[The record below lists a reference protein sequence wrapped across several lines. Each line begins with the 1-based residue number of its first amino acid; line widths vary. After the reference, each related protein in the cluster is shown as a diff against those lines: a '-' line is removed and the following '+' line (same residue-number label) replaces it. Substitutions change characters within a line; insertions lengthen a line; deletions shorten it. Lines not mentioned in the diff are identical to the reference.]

1 MSGAHSILPPSGAAA
16 WKLCGLWVAMNQAYP
31 KPDTPE
37 SLEGNAAHWVFAEML
52 AGNIVCEGL
61 IAPNGVVVTEEM
73 IDGGELVLDAVYARL
88 TAAGLNVMELSEVH
102 IEEPVTI
109 PRIHSQ
115 CWGTPDIWGFSSSTS
130 TLEVF
135 DYKFGHRFVD
145 EYENDQ
151 GVAYIAGIIDHLAEV
166 LGKGAGLLDQAIK
179 VNFTVIQPRC
189 FYKGAPVRT
198 WSVMASDLRAHINQL
213 ATAAGVA
220 LAADPPAVTNTECG
234 DCPGRHAC
242 PALQKAAYYDAEFA
256 VKSSPV
262 ELPPAAASLELK
274 MMERSLERLQAR
286 VEGMREAVATYIRQG
301 HSVPWHRAEQ
311 GFGRQ
316 QWTMPVDQVLAMG
329 SLMGV
334 DLSKTGVKTPKQALK
349 SGVDEA
355 VIKAYS
361 VTPLGSIKLVPD
373 NPADARRVFGATN

>member
-16 WKLCGLWVAMNQAYP
+16 WRRCGLWVAMNQAYP

-37 SLEGNAAHWVFAEML
+37 SMEGNAAHWVFAEML
-52 AGNIVCEGL
+52 AGRIVCEGL

-73 IDGGELVLDAVYARL
+73 IEGGELVVETVRARVPAE
-88 TAAGLNVMELSEVH
+88 TVRVET
-102 IEEPVTI
+102 PVSVR
-109 PRIHSQ
+109 RINDK
-115 CWGTPDIWGFSSSTS
+115 CWGTPDIWSFSWV
-130 TLEVF
+130 TLELDLF

-145 EYENDQ
+145 EFENDQ
-151 GVAYIAGIIDHLAEV
+151 LMIYAAGIIDQLASE
-166 LGKGAGLLDQAIK
+166 KGRSPSELDQAITI
-179 VNFTVIQPRC
+179 NFTIIQPRC
-189 FYKGAPVRT
+189 FHKGKPVRT
-198 WSVMASDLRAHINQL
+198 WRVRASDLRGHWNQL
-213 ATAAGVA
+213 QSAAESALNVEPTAT
-220 LAADPPAVTNTECG
+220 TNSECG

-274 MMERSLERLQAR
+274 MLERSLERLQSR
-286 VEGMREAVATYIRQG
+286 VEGMREAVGAYIRQG

-311 GFGRQ
+311 GYGRQ

-334 DLSKTGVKTPKQALK
+334 DLSKPGVKTPKQAQK

-373 NPADARRVFGATN
+373 NPADARRVFGTST

>member
-16 WKLCGLWVAMNQAYP
+16 WRRCGLWVAMNQAYP

-37 SLEGNAAHWVFAEML
+37 SMEGNAAHWVFAEML
-52 AGNIVCEGL
+52 AGRIVCEGL

-73 IDGGELVLDAVYARL
+73 IEGGELVVETVRARMPVERFGAPHVEEAVAC
-88 TAAGLNVMELSEVH
+88 S
-102 IEEPVTI
+102 
-109 PRIHSQ
+109 RIHPQ
-115 CWGTPDIWGFSSSTS
+115 CWGTPDIWAFSASPLV
-130 TLEVF
+130 LEVI

-151 GVAYIAGIIDHLAEV
+151 GVAYITGIVDMLAEKF
-166 LGKGAGLLDQAIK
+166 GEGPGLFDQHCK

-189 FYKGAPVRT
+189 FYKGSPVRT
-198 WSVMASDLRAHINQL
+198 WSILASDLRGHINL
-213 ATAAGVA
+213 LTGAAAVA
-220 LAADPPAVTNTECG
+220 LGPNPPAVTNSECG

-274 MMERSLERLQAR
+274 MLERSLERLQSR
-286 VEGMREAVATYIRQG
+286 VEGMREAVGAYIRQG

-311 GFGRQ
+311 GYGRQ
-316 QWTMPVDQVLAMG
+316 QWTMPVNQVLAMG

-334 DLSKTGVKTPKQALK
+334 DLSKPGVKTPKQAQK

-373 NPADARRVFGATN
+373 NPADARRVFGTST

>member
-31 KPDTPE
+31 QGDTPE

-52 AGNIVCEGL
+52 AGRPVSEGVQ
-61 IAPNGVVVTEEM
+61 APNGVFITDEM
-73 IDGGELVLDAVYARL
+73 MDGAELLVDTARAL
-88 TAAGLNVMELSEVH
+88 VPAGVPLNVEQRVA
-102 IEEPVTI
+102 I
-109 PRIHSQ
+109 PAIH
-115 CWGTPDIWGFSSSTS
+115 PEIWAYDCSTAI
-130 TLEVF
+130 LDVI

-151 GVAYIAGIIDHLAEV
+151 CVAYTSGLIDHIARMLSKAP
-166 LGKGAGLLDQAIK
+166 GLLDQAVRVRI
-179 VNFTVIQPRC
+179 TVIQPRC
-189 FYKGAPVRT
+189 FYKGSPVRT
-198 WSVMASDLRAHINQL
+198 WSVMASDLRAHTNQL
-213 ATAAGVA
+213 TGAAAVA
-220 LAADPPAVTNTECG
+220 LGPNPPAVTNTECG

-334 DLSKTGVKTPKQALK
+334 DLSKPGVKTPKQAVK

-361 VTPLGSIKLVPD
+361 ITPLGSIKLVPD
-373 NPADARRVFGATN
+373 NPADARRVFGTTN

>member
-1 MSGAHSILPPSGAAA
+1 MSGAHSILPPSGAGA

-31 KPDTPE
+31 QPDTPE

-52 AGNIVCEGL
+52 AGRPVLEGMQ
-61 IAPNGVVVTEEM
+61 APNGVFITDEM
-73 IDGGELVLDAVYARL
+73 IEGGELVVDTVRARMPVERFGPPRVEEAVA
-88 TAAGLNVMELSEVH
+88 
-102 IEEPVTI
+102 I
-109 PRIHSQ
+109 PRIHAQ
-115 CWGTPDIWGFSSSTS
+115 CWGTPDIWAFSASPLV
-130 TLEVF
+130 LEVV

-151 GVAYIAGIIDHLAEV
+151 GVAYIAGLVDVLAAKFGE
-166 LGKGAGLLDQAIK
+166 GSGLFDQRLK

-189 FYKGAPVRT
+189 FYKGSPVRT
-198 WSVMASDLRAHINQL
+198 WSVMASDLRAHTNQL
-213 ATAAGVA
+213 ANAAGVA
-220 LAADPPAVTNTECG
+220 LAPNPPAVTNSECG

-242 PALQKAAYYDAEFA
+242 PALQKAAYHDAEFA

-274 MMERSLERLQAR
+274 MLERSLERLQSR

-311 GFGRQ
+311 GYGRQ

-334 DLSKTGVKTPKQALK
+334 DLSKPGVKTPKQALK

-361 VTPLGSIKLVPD
+361 ITPLGSIKLVPD
-373 NPADARRVFGATN
+373 NPADARRVFGTTN

>member
-16 WKLCGLWVAMNQAYP
+16 WKLCGLWVAMNQAHP
-31 KPDTPE
+31 QPDTPE

-52 AGNIVCEGL
+52 AGRIVCEGL
-61 IAPNGVVVTEEM
+61 VAPNGVVVTEEM
-73 IDGGELVLDAVYARL
+73 IEGAELVVDTVRARIP
-88 TAAGLNVMELSEVH
+88 AGTPLHV
-102 IEEPVTI
+102 EERVTI
-109 PRIHSQ
+109 ARIHPQ
-115 CWGTPDIWGFSSSTS
+115 CFGTPDIWAYVTQAGV
-130 TLEVF
+130 LEVI

-151 GVAYIAGIIDHLAEV
+151 GVAYTAGIIDHLAD
-166 LGKGAGLLDQAIK
+166 LMQKGSGLIDQVIK

-198 WSVMASDLRAHINQL
+198 WSVMASDLRGHINQL
-213 ATAAGVA
+213 AGAAELA
-220 LAADPPAVTNTECG
+220 LMPNPPAVTNSECR

-242 PALQKAAYYDAEFA
+242 PALQKAAYHDAEFA

-274 MMERSLERLQAR
+274 MLERSLERLQAR
-286 VEGMREAVATYIRQG
+286 VEGMREAVAAYIRQG

-311 GFGRQ
+311 GYGRQ

-329 SLMGV
+329 QLMGV
-334 DLSKTGVKTPKQALK
+334 DLSKPGVKTPKQAQK
-349 SGVDEA
+349 AGVDEA

-361 VTPLGSIKLVPD
+361 ITPTGSLKLVPD
-373 NPADARRVFGATN
+373 NPADARRVFGTTF